1 MDGSRN
7 VACMLVVA
15 VAIAVFF
22 GAASPCCGAES
33 QGQECGPTF
42 VTLGLAL
49 GVLDLG
55 PRAGLEYRWPAGPGV
70 EAAIGISAIPLF
82 VGQFIITGEALAVL
96 PLFRFG
102 RSGTFDL
109 ALGVPS
115 LMWGGKLD
123 PGIITSVGGVAR
135 LRFELGS
142 RWSLLVRAGAG
153 CLFTLDTVGSHV
165 GALNGTYLWPDL
177 GICSAFR
184 L

>member
-1 MDGSRN
+1 MDRFRK
-7 VACMLVVA
+7 VAWTLIA
-15 VAIAVFF
+15 VAAIAGFF
-22 GAASPCCGAES
+22 SVAPCCGAES
-33 QGQECGPTF
+33 QGQECGSTF

-49 GVLDLG
+49 NLLDLG
-55 PRAGLEYRWPAGPGV
+55 PRAGLEHRWPAGPGV
-70 EAAIGISAIPLF
+70 EAAIGISVIPLF

-115 LMWGGKLD
+115 LIWGGKLD

-135 LRFELGS
+135 LRFDLGR

-153 CLFTLDTVGSHV
+153 CLFTLDTAGSHV

-177 GICSAFR
+177 GISSAFR